1 MDLDDKSD
9 DYEDMSGEEA
19 VDDIDDDEL
28 GGNLPVFSD
37 ELYKLKE
44 KAMGVKKAVMR
55 EKVEKNSDDEMDGDH
70 PDENEDFVDD
80 NLPNEFSD
88 SEEDVEDFTI
98 RNSDSIIVTA
108 TAVDDHSNLEVYI
121 YDHKTSDLY
130 VHHEIILGAY
140 PLCMEWLNTWQG
152 AKTNHMIVG
161 TFMPEIEIWN
171 LDSESCE
178 PTAILGSNDKGEKA
192 KNRKQ

>member
-1 MDLDDKSD
+1 MNEMDLDDKSED
-9 DYEDMSGEEA
+9 FEDMSGEE
-19 VDDIDDDEL
+19 VEDIDDDEL

-44 KAMGVKKAVMR
+44 KAMKVKSQVLR
-55 EKVEKNSDDEMDGDH
+55 EKNSDDEMAEDEGDR
-70 PDENEDFVDD
+70 DFVDD
-80 NLPNEFSD
+80 NLPDEFSD

-98 RNSDSIIVTA
+98 RRSDSIIVTA

-140 PLCMEWLNTWQG
+140 PLCMEWLNTW
-152 AKTNHMIVG
+152 
-161 TFMPEIEIWN
+161 
-171 LDSESCE
+171 
-178 PTAILGSNDKGEKA
+178 
-192 KNRKQ
+192 

>member
-1 MDLDDKSD
+1 MDLDDKS
-9 DYEDMSGEEA
+9 EDFEDVE
-19 VDDIDDDEL
+19 DIDDDEL
-28 GGNLPVFSD
+28 GGNLPVFSN

-44 KAMGVKKAVMR
+44 KAMRVKKEVLR
-55 EKVEKNSDDEMDGDH
+55 ENGGSDDDMED
-70 PDENEDFVDD
+70 DEDKDFVDD
-80 NLPNEFSD
+80 NLPDEFSD

-98 RNSDSIIVTA
+98 RNSDSIIVSA

-178 PTAILGSNDKGEKA
+178 PTAILGSNTKSDQA
-192 KNRKQ
+192 KNRK